1 MKGRIVEFEKTIEK
15 LNEEIK
21 ARRNTEKDL
30 QEALVKATNHKDK
43 AKTEEDMA
51 YKQKEMQLTQQY

>member
-51 YKQKEMQLTQQY
+51 YKQK